1 MTNRLCCFSFRGAI
15 LGEKKDMRNTIG
27 IIGLTLLAAACIR
40 EPLFPGTPRSSHE
53 PGGGRRKDTTTTDT
67 PLSGEHVYLTAV
79 RFPDGY
85 AWDLDTCAVD
95 GEVWIDLYRDG
106 ERIRSLPAGV
116 SVHPDMHRYT
126 GGHLYSDWSTDTE
139 TVVSRDGAELFRFEG
154 REALRGFLV
163 REDGVH
169 TLGQDR
175 DGSGFTYRIDGRILY
190 RSETGAV
197 LGGPDAPGA
206 PGGAL
211 TEYGEDVF
219 YVCRLSSE
227 RGNEYHVMRNA
238 ERYQS
243 FPTSEW
249 TLDVLV
255 SGGTVS
261 RVLSKPR
268 SLVLEVDGKETRL
281 SLNGRESCL
290 WSRLAAWGK
299 DVVVL
304 VCTQGA
310 GVKRFFLQTAGGKTF
325 TPFSGETVSD
335 ILSDGER
342 MGWTVTDGRGDLLRI
357 RWSDGGVTEGTG
369 GFLVS
374 GRCALLRG
382 GHLFLAL
389 TGRDGAPN
397 RFQEDGVH
405 TDILFNG
412 YFTSVTVE

>member
-1 MTNRLCCFSFRGAI
+1 MRKLIGT
-15 LGEKKDMRNTIG
+15 LG
-27 IIGLTLLAAACIR
+27 LALLAAACIR
-40 EPLFPGTPRSSHE
+40 DPLFPGTPRSSHE
-53 PGGGRRKDTTTTDT
+53 PGAGRRTDSTGTDT
-67 PLSGEHVYLTAV
+67 RPPEEHVWLTAV
-79 RFPDGY
+79 RFPDGF
-85 AWDLDTCAVD
+85 AWDLDTCTVD

-106 ERIRSLPAGV
+106 EMVRSQPAGA

-126 GGHLYSDWSTDTE
+126 GGHLYTDWSTDTE
-139 TVVSRDGAELFRFEG
+139 TVLSRDGAELFRFEG
-154 REALRGFLV
+154 REAIRGFLV
-163 REDGVH
+163 REDGIH

-175 DGSGFTYRIDGRILY
+175 DGSGFTYRIDGRTLY

-206 PGGAL
+206 AGGAL
-211 TEYGEDVF
+211 TEFGEDVF
-219 YVCRLSSE
+219 YVCCLPSE
-227 RGNEYHVMRNA
+227 RGKEYHVMRNA

-249 TLDVLV
+249 TLDVLF
-255 SGGTVS
+255 SGGKVS

-281 SLNGRESCL
+281 PLNGREVCL
-290 WSRLAAWGK
+290 WSRLAAWEE
-299 DVVVL
+299 DVVAL
-304 VCTQGA
+304 VCAQAAGA
-310 GVKRFFLQTAGGKTF
+310 KRFFLQTAGGKSF

-335 ILSDGER
+335 VLSDGER
-342 MGWTVTDGRGDLLRI
+342 MGWTVTDGRGDLLRV

-382 GHLFLAL
+382 GRLFLAL

-397 RFQEDGVH
+397 RLQEDGVH
-405 TDILFNG
+405 TDIPFNG

>member
-1 MTNRLCCFSFRGAI
+1 MRKLIGT
-15 LGEKKDMRNTIG
+15 LG
-27 IIGLTLLAAACIR
+27 LALLAAACIR
-40 EPLFPGTPRSSHE
+40 DPLFPGTSRSSHE
-53 PGGGRRKDTTTTDT
+53 PGAGRRTDSTGTDT
-67 PLSGEHVYLTAV
+67 RPPEEHVWLTAV
-79 RFPDGY
+79 RFPDGF

-106 ERIRSLPAGV
+106 EKVRSQPAGA

-126 GGHLYSDWSTDTE
+126 GGHLYTDWSTDTE
-139 TVVSRDGAELFRFEG
+139 TVLSRDGAELFRFEG
-154 REALRGFLV
+154 REAIRGFLV

-175 DGSGFTYRIDGRILY
+175 DGSGFTYRIDGRTLY

-206 PGGAL
+206 AGGAL
-211 TEYGEDVF
+211 TEFGEDVF
-219 YVCRLSSE
+219 YVCCLPSE
-227 RGNEYHVMRNA
+227 RGKEYHVMRNA

-249 TLDVLV
+249 TLDVLF
-255 SGGTVS
+255 SGGKVA

-281 SLNGRESCL
+281 PLNGREVCL
-290 WSRLAAWGK
+290 WSRLAAWEE
-299 DVVVL
+299 DVVAL
-304 VCTQGA
+304 VCAQVAGA
-310 GVKRFFLQTAGGKTF
+310 KRFFLQTAGGKTF

-335 ILSDGER
+335 VLSDGER
-342 MGWTVTDGRGDLLRI
+342 MGWTVTDGRGDLLRV
-357 RWSDGGVTEGTG
+357 RWSDGSVTEGTG

-382 GHLFLAL
+382 GRLFLAL

-397 RFQEDGVH
+397 RLQEDGVH
-405 TDILFNG
+405 TDFPFNG

>member
-1 MTNRLCCFSFRGAI
+1 MRKLIGT
-15 LGEKKDMRNTIG
+15 LG
-27 IIGLTLLAAACIR
+27 LALLAAACIR
-40 EPLFPGTPRSSHE
+40 DPLFPGTPRSSHE
-53 PGGGRRKDTTTTDT
+53 PGAGRRTDSTGTDT
-67 PLSGEHVYLTAV
+67 RPPEEHVWLTAV
-79 RFPDGY
+79 RFPDGF

-106 ERIRSLPAGV
+106 EMVRSQPAGA

-126 GGHLYSDWSTDTE
+126 GGHLYTDWSTDTE
-139 TVVSRDGAELFRFEG
+139 TVLSRDGAELFRFEG
-154 REALRGFLV
+154 REAIRGFLV

-175 DGSGFTYRIDGRILY
+175 DGSGFTYRIDGRTLY

-206 PGGAL
+206 AGGAL
-211 TEYGEDVF
+211 TEFGEDVF
-219 YVCRLSSE
+219 YVCCLPSE
-227 RGNEYHVMRNA
+227 RGKEYHVMRNA

-249 TLDVLV
+249 TLDVLF
-255 SGGTVS
+255 SGGKVS

-281 SLNGRESCL
+281 PLNGREVCL
-290 WSRLAAWGK
+290 WSRLAAWEE
-299 DVVVL
+299 DVVAL
-304 VCTQGA
+304 VCAQAAGA
-310 GVKRFFLQTAGGKTF
+310 KRFFLQTAGGKTF

-335 ILSDGER
+335 VLSDGER
-342 MGWTVTDGRGDLLRI
+342 MGWTVTDGRGDLLRV

-382 GHLFLAL
+382 GRLFLAL

-397 RFQEDGVH
+397 RLQEDGVH
-405 TDILFNG
+405 TDFPFNG

>member
-1 MTNRLCCFSFRGAI
+1 MRKLIGT
-15 LGEKKDMRNTIG
+15 LG
-27 IIGLTLLAAACIR
+27 LALLAAACIR
-40 EPLFPGTPRSSHE
+40 DPLFPGTPRSSHE
-53 PGGGRRKDTTTTDT
+53 PGAGRRTDSTGTDT
-67 PLSGEHVYLTAV
+67 RPPEEHVWLTAV
-79 RFPDGY
+79 RFPDGF

-106 ERIRSLPAGV
+106 EMVRSQPAGA

-126 GGHLYSDWSTDTE
+126 GGHLYTDWSTDTE
-139 TVVSRDGAELFRFEG
+139 TVLSRDGAELFRFEG
-154 REALRGFLV
+154 REAIRGFLV
-163 REDGVH
+163 REDGIH

-175 DGSGFTYRIDGRILY
+175 DGNGFTYRIDGRTLY

-206 PGGAL
+206 AGGAL
-211 TEYGEDVF
+211 TEFGEDVF
-219 YVCRLSSE
+219 YVCCLPSE
-227 RGNEYHVMRNA
+227 RGKEYHVMRNA

-249 TLDVLV
+249 TLDVLF
-255 SGGTVS
+255 SGGKVS

-281 SLNGRESCL
+281 PLNGREVCL
-290 WSRLAAWGK
+290 WSRLAAWEE
-299 DVVVL
+299 DVVAL
-304 VCTQGA
+304 VCAQAAGA
-310 GVKRFFLQTAGGKTF
+310 KRFFLQTAGGKSF

-335 ILSDGER
+335 VLSDGER
-342 MGWTVTDGRGDLLRI
+342 MGWTVTDGRGDLLRV

-382 GHLFLAL
+382 GRLFLAL

-397 RFQEDGVH
+397 RLQEDGVH
-405 TDILFNG
+405 TDIPFNG

>member
-1 MTNRLCCFSFRGAI
+1 MRKLIGT
-15 LGEKKDMRNTIG
+15 LG
-27 IIGLTLLAAACIR
+27 LALLAAACIR
-40 EPLFPGTPRSSHE
+40 DPLFPGTPRSSHE
-53 PGGGRRKDTTTTDT
+53 PGAGRRTDSTGTDT
-67 PLSGEHVYLTAV
+67 RPPEEHVWLTAV
-79 RFPDGY
+79 RFPDGF
-85 AWDLDTCAVD
+85 AWDLDTCTVD

-106 ERIRSLPAGV
+106 EMVRSQPAGA

-126 GGHLYSDWSTDTE
+126 GGHLYTDWSTDTE
-139 TVVSRDGAELFRFEG
+139 TVLSRDGAELFRFEG
-154 REALRGFLV
+154 REAIRGFLV
-163 REDGVH
+163 REDGIH

-175 DGSGFTYRIDGRILY
+175 DGSGFTYRIDGRTLY

-206 PGGAL
+206 AGGAL
-211 TEYGEDVF
+211 TEFGEDVF
-219 YVCRLSSE
+219 YVCCLPSE
-227 RGNEYHVMRNA
+227 RGKEYHVMRNA

-249 TLDVLV
+249 TLDVLF
-255 SGGTVS
+255 SGGKVS

-281 SLNGRESCL
+281 PLNGREVCL
-290 WSRLAAWGK
+290 WSRLAAWEE
-299 DVVVL
+299 DVVAL
-304 VCTQGA
+304 VCAQAAGA
-310 GVKRFFLQTAGGKTF
+310 KRFFLQTAGGKSF

-335 ILSDGER
+335 VLSDGER
-342 MGWTVTDGRGDLLRI
+342 MGWTVTDGRGDLLRV

-382 GHLFLAL
+382 GRLFLAL

-397 RFQEDGVH
+397 RLQEDGVH
-405 TDILFNG
+405 TDFPFNG

>member
-1 MTNRLCCFSFRGAI
+1 MRKLIGT
-15 LGEKKDMRNTIG
+15 LG
-27 IIGLTLLAAACIR
+27 LALLAAACIR
-40 EPLFPGTPRSSHE
+40 DPLFPGTSRNSHE
-53 PGGGRRKDTTTTDT
+53 PGAGRRTDSTGTDT
-67 PLSGEHVYLTAV
+67 RPPEEHVWLTAV
-79 RFPDGY
+79 RFPDGF

-106 ERIRSLPAGV
+106 EMVRSQPAGA

-126 GGHLYSDWSTDTE
+126 GGHLYTDWSTDTE
-139 TVVSRDGAELFRFEG
+139 TVLSRDGAELFRFEG
-154 REALRGFLV
+154 REAIRGFLV

-175 DGSGFTYRIDGRILY
+175 DGSGFTYRIDGRTLY

-206 PGGAL
+206 AGGAL

-219 YVCRLSSE
+219 YVCCLPSE
-227 RGNEYHVMRNA
+227 RGKEYHVMRNA

-249 TLDVLV
+249 TLDVLF
-255 SGGTVS
+255 SGGKVA

-281 SLNGRESCL
+281 PLNGREVCL
-290 WSRLAAWGK
+290 WSRLAAWEE
-299 DVVVL
+299 DVVAL
-304 VCTQGA
+304 VCAQVAGA
-310 GVKRFFLQTAGGKTF
+310 KRFFLQTAGGKSF

-335 ILSDGER
+335 VLSDGER
-342 MGWTVTDGRGDLLRI
+342 MGWTVTDGRGDLLRV

-382 GHLFLAL
+382 GRLFLAL

-397 RFQEDGVH
+397 RLQEDGVH
-405 TDILFNG
+405 TDFPFNG

>member
-1 MTNRLCCFSFRGAI
+1 MRKLIGT
-15 LGEKKDMRNTIG
+15 LG
-27 IIGLTLLAAACIR
+27 LALLAAACIR
-40 EPLFPGTPRSSHE
+40 DPLFPGTTRSSHE
-53 PGGGRRKDTTTTDT
+53 PGAGRRTDSTGTDT
-67 PLSGEHVYLTAV
+67 RPPEEHVWLTAV
-79 RFPDGY
+79 RFPDGF

-106 ERIRSLPAGV
+106 EMVRSQPAGA

-126 GGHLYSDWSTDTE
+126 GGHLYTDWSTDTE
-139 TVVSRDGAELFRFEG
+139 TVLSRDGAELFRFEG
-154 REALRGFLV
+154 REAIRGFLV

-175 DGSGFTYRIDGRILY
+175 DGSGFTYRIDGRTLY

-206 PGGAL
+206 AGGAL
-211 TEYGEDVF
+211 TEFGEDVF
-219 YVCRLSSE
+219 YVCCLPSE
-227 RGNEYHVMRNA
+227 RGKEYHVMRNA

-249 TLDVLV
+249 TLDVLF
-255 SGGTVS
+255 SGGKVS

-281 SLNGRESCL
+281 PLNGREVCL
-290 WSRLAAWGK
+290 WSRLAAWEE
-299 DVVVL
+299 DVVAL
-304 VCTQGA
+304 VCAQAAGA
-310 GVKRFFLQTAGGKTF
+310 KRFFLQTAGGKSF

-335 ILSDGER
+335 VLSDGER
-342 MGWTVTDGRGDLLRI
+342 MGWTVTDGRGDLLRV

-382 GHLFLAL
+382 GRLFLAL

-397 RFQEDGVH
+397 RLQEDGVH
-405 TDILFNG
+405 TDFPFNG

>member
-1 MTNRLCCFSFRGAI
+1 MRKLIGT
-15 LGEKKDMRNTIG
+15 LG
-27 IIGLTLLAAACIR
+27 LALLAAACIR
-40 EPLFPGTPRSSHE
+40 DPLFPGTSRNSHE
-53 PGGGRRKDTTTTDT
+53 PSAGRRTDSTGTDT
-67 PLSGEHVYLTAV
+67 RPPEEHVWLTAV
-79 RFPDGY
+79 RFPDGF

-106 ERIRSLPAGV
+106 EMVRSQPAGA

-126 GGHLYSDWSTDTE
+126 GGHLYTDWSTDTE
-139 TVVSRDGAELFRFEG
+139 TVLSRDGAELFRFEG
-154 REALRGFLV
+154 REAIRGFLV

-175 DGSGFTYRIDGRILY
+175 DGSGFTYRIDGRTLY

-197 LGGPDAPGA
+197 LGGSDAPGA
-206 PGGAL
+206 AGGAL

-219 YVCRLSSE
+219 YVCCLPSE
-227 RGNEYHVMRNA
+227 RGKEYHVMRNA

-249 TLDVLV
+249 TLDVLF
-255 SGGTVS
+255 SGGKVS

-281 SLNGRESCL
+281 PLNGREVCL
-290 WSRLAAWGK
+290 WSRLAAWEE
-299 DVVVL
+299 DVVAL
-304 VCTQGA
+304 VCAQAAGA
-310 GVKRFFLQTAGGKTF
+310 KRFFLQTAGGKTF

-335 ILSDGER
+335 VLSDGER
-342 MGWTVTDGRGDLLRI
+342 MGWTVTDGRGDLLRV

-382 GHLFLAL
+382 GRLFLAL

-397 RFQEDGVH
+397 RLQEDGVH
-405 TDILFNG
+405 TDFPFNG

>member
-1 MTNRLCCFSFRGAI
+1 MRKLIGT
-15 LGEKKDMRNTIG
+15 LG
-27 IIGLTLLAAACIR
+27 LALLAAACIR
-40 EPLFPGTPRSSHE
+40 DPLFPGTSRNSHE
-53 PGGGRRKDTTTTDT
+53 PGAGRRTDSTGTDT
-67 PLSGEHVYLTAV
+67 RPPEEHVWLTAV
-79 RFPDGY
+79 RFPDGF

-106 ERIRSLPAGV
+106 EMVRSQPAGA

-126 GGHLYSDWSTDTE
+126 GGHLYTDWSTDTE
-139 TVVSRDGAELFRFEG
+139 TVLSRDGAELFRFEG
-154 REALRGFLV
+154 REAIRGFLV

-175 DGSGFTYRIDGRILY
+175 DGSGFTYRIDGRTLY

-197 LGGPDAPGA
+197 LGGSDAPGA
-206 PGGAL
+206 AGGAL

-219 YVCRLSSE
+219 YVCCLPSE
-227 RGNEYHVMRNA
+227 RGKEYHVMRNA

-249 TLDVLV
+249 TLDVLF
-255 SGGTVS
+255 SGGKVS

-281 SLNGRESCL
+281 PLNGREVCL
-290 WSRLAAWGK
+290 WSRLAAWEE
-299 DVVVL
+299 DVVAL
-304 VCTQGA
+304 VCAQAAGA
-310 GVKRFFLQTAGGKTF
+310 KRFFLQTAGGKTF

-335 ILSDGER
+335 VLSDGER
-342 MGWTVTDGRGDLLRI
+342 MGWTVTDGRGDLLRV

-382 GHLFLAL
+382 GRLFLAL

-397 RFQEDGVH
+397 RLQEDGVH
-405 TDILFNG
+405 TDFPFNG

>member
-1 MTNRLCCFSFRGAI
+1 MRKLIGT
-15 LGEKKDMRNTIG
+15 LG
-27 IIGLTLLAAACIR
+27 LALLAAACIR
-40 EPLFPGTPRSSHE
+40 DPLFPGTSRNSHE
-53 PGGGRRKDTTTTDT
+53 PGAGRRTDSTGTDT
-67 PLSGEHVYLTAV
+67 RPPEEHVWLTAV
-79 RFPDGY
+79 RFPDGF

-106 ERIRSLPAGV
+106 EMVRSQPAGA

-126 GGHLYSDWSTDTE
+126 GGHLYTDWSTDTE
-139 TVVSRDGAELFRFEG
+139 TVLSRDGAELFRFEG
-154 REALRGFLV
+154 REAIRGFLV
-163 REDGVH
+163 REDGIH

-175 DGSGFTYRIDGRILY
+175 DGSGFTYRIDGRTLY

-206 PGGAL
+206 AGGAL
-211 TEYGEDVF
+211 TEFGEDVF
-219 YVCRLSSE
+219 YVCCLPSE
-227 RGNEYHVMRNA
+227 RGKEYHVMRNA

-249 TLDVLV
+249 TLDVLF
-255 SGGTVS
+255 SGGKVS

-281 SLNGRESCL
+281 PLNGREVCL
-290 WSRLAAWGK
+290 WSRLAAWEE
-299 DVVVL
+299 DVVAL
-304 VCTQGA
+304 VCAQAAGA
-310 GVKRFFLQTAGGKTF
+310 KRFFLQTAGGKSF

-335 ILSDGER
+335 VLSDGER
-342 MGWTVTDGRGDLLRI
+342 MGWTVTDGRGDLLRV

-382 GHLFLAL
+382 GRLFLAL

-397 RFQEDGVH
+397 RLQEDGVH
-405 TDILFNG
+405 TDIPFNG

>member
-1 MTNRLCCFSFRGAI
+1 MLFFVSGRY
-15 LGEKKDMRNTIG
+15 LGEKKDMRNAIG
-27 IIGLTLLAAACIR
+27 IIGLALLAAACIR
-40 EPLFPGTPRSSHE
+40 DPLFPGTPRSSHE
-53 PGGGRRKDTTTTDT
+53 PGSGRRTDTTAAS
-67 PLSGEHVYLTAV
+67 PPGGHLYLTAV

-106 ERIRSLPAGV
+106 ERVRSLPAGA
-116 SVHPDMHRYT
+116 SVHPDMHRYRD
-126 GGHLYSDWSTDTE
+126 GHVYADWSTDTE
-139 TVVSRDGAELFRFEG
+139 TVVTREGAELFRFDG

-175 DGSGFTYRIDGRILY
+175 DGSGFTYRVDGRIVY
-190 RSETGAV
+190 RSETGIV
-197 LGGPDAPGA
+197 LGGPDTPGA

-211 TEYGEDVF
+211 SIYGEDV
-219 YVCRLSSE
+219 YYACCLPSE
-227 RGNEYHVMRNA
+227 RGKEYHVMRNA

-243 FPTSEW
+243 FPVSDG
-249 TLDVLV
+249 TLAVLV
-255 SGGTVS
+255 TGGKVA
-261 RVLSKPR
+261 RVRSKPR

-281 SLNGRESCL
+281 ALGGSEYCL
-290 WSRLAAWGK
+290 WSRLVAWEE
-299 DVVVL
+299 DIVAL
-304 VCTQGA
+304 VCAQSA
-310 GVKRFFLQTAGGKTF
+310 GKKRYYLQTAGGKTF
-325 TPFSGETVSD
+325 TPMAGETVSD
-335 ILSDGER
+335 VLSDGKR

-374 GRCALLRG
+374 GGCALLRD

-397 RFQEDGVH
+397 RLQEDGVH
-405 TDILFNG
+405 TDIPFNG